1 MPDKLRHDKGKHPSK
16 SKKRRE
22 RQRSQVTVAYQPVA
36 AQTSKPAV
44 PTDMP
49 APRAKV
55 PAPSAAS
62 RVARYPYIT
71 TELRRIGILAG
82 IIIAILVVLALI
94 LS

>member
-1 MPDKLRHDKGKHPSK
+1 MPDKLQHGKGKHPSK

-22 RQRSQVTVAYQPVA
+22 KQRSQPIIAYQQVA
-36 AQTSKPAV
+36 AQTSKPAI
-44 PTDMP
+44 PADMP

-55 PAPSAAS
+55 PTTSTAS

-82 IIIAILVVLALI
+82 IMIVILVVLALV